1 MTASRAFEAE
11 APLSALALS
20 PSGSEIAAAGKSG
33 TTQVFSIAGK
43 LLRSFFSGA
52 PPPFS
57 LAYSGDGRRLVMGG
71 GRSVLVMDAATG
83 ARLASWQA
91 HEKDIESVSC
101 SRDGSLIASASDDDT
116 VKLWKPD
123 GAALATLSG
132 GVEPM
137 GVAVSPSGEWIAAGA
152 SDTKVRLYPAKAG
165 APKYVLEFP
174 MACPSLV
181 FSPDSRTLAAG
192 SVDGSVL
199 LIDVVS
205 GQARGAIGRHAIPA
219 GAVAFSA
226 DGSLLVSAGLSINP
240 WGAEA
245 DAKIYDLKTR
255 KETAAPIGV
264 SLLNAATFSSAGR
277 PVVAGSRE
285 RTISVFEL

>member
-1 MTASRAFEAE
+1 VTPSRAFEAE
-11 APLSALALS
+11 GPLSALALS
-20 PSGSEIAAAGKSG
+20 PTGSEIAAAGKSG

-43 LLRSFFSGA
+43 LLRSFSSGA
-52 PPPFS
+52 PPAVS
-57 LAYSGDGRRLVMGG
+57 LSYSGDGRRIVAGA
-71 GRSVLVMDAATG
+71 GRYVLVMDAASG

-91 HEKDIESVSC
+91 HEKDIEAVAC

-116 VKLWKPD
+116 VKLWKAH
-123 GAALATLSG
+123 GAALATLPG

-137 GVAVSPSGEWIAAGA
+137 GVAVSPSGDWVAAGA

-165 APKYVLEFP
+165 APNHVLEFP
-174 MACPSLV
+174 MACPFLV
-181 FSPDSRTLAAG
+181 FSPDSRMLAAC

-205 GQARGAIGRHAIPA
+205 GQARGAIGRHALPA
-219 GAVAFSA
+219 GAAAFSA
-226 DGSLLVSAGLSINP
+226 DGGRLVSASLSINP

-245 DAKIYDLKTR
+245 DAKLYDLTTR

-264 SLLNAATFSSAGR
+264 CFLNAAGFSSAGR
-277 PVVAGSRE
+277 PLVVGSRE